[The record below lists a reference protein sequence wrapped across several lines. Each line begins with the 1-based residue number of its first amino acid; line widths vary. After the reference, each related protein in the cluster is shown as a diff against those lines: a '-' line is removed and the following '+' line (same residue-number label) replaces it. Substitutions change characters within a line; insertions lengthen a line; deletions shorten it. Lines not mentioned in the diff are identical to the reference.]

1 MSWPLL
7 AAFGKLLQK
16 KRELNKQKQ
25 KGTEGRFSVLGEPAA
40 RGPETVGDQAEEKTS
55 GRLKTS

>member
-25 KGTEGRFSVLGEPAA
+25 KGTEGGFQCWES
-40 RGPETVGDQAEEKTS
+40 Q
-55 GRLKTS
+55 RLEDLKR